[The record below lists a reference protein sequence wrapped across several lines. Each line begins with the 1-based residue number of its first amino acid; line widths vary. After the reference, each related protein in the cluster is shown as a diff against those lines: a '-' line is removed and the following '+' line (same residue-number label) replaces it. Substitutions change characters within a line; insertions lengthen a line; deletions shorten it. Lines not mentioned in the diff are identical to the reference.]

1 MACLFFFYSIM
12 KLFFMQDVIKS
23 ILFLLF
29 TSLSL
34 SLTAQIS
41 GVVLDAN
48 NGDALIGV
56 SVSLQDNNS
65 VGTITDIDG
74 SFTINANAGDMLVFS
89 YVGYERL
96 IVEATEAKMNINLQ
110 SASELI
116 DEVVVLGYGSSN
128 KKDLTGVVAKV
139 NEDDFITGTINSPER
154 LLQGKVAGLQI
165 ATSSEPGGASNIQ
178 IRGTNSLGAST
189 APLFVIDG
197 VPLDNR
203 GVSGSRNP
211 LNFINANEIES
222 MTILKDA
229 SAAAIYGS
237 RAAGGV
243 IIITTKSGKSGKP
256 QINYSGNVNASLLAG
271 RPNNLNYDNFLNAIS
286 AKAPQELEFLGD
298 ANTDWVK
305 EVTQIARSTEH
316 NLSIS
321 GGTKSLDYRVYGGY
335 LKNNGVLLTSEN
347 EIISGGAN
355 LNFNLFK
362 DQLKLRFSN
371 KTGLTNDRFVPGV
384 MGAALTFDPTRP
396 VLDEDSPFG
405 GYYQWEDPL
414 AVNNPV
420 SSLLLT
426 NERGVT
432 LRTLNSAGFTYNLP
446 FLEGLSLNSD
456 VSYDHISGDKLKI
469 EDPLLKDNESFNR
482 GGFYF
487 DEDFRNYTAQI
498 ETYGSYN
505 FNLPVKNSK
514 ISLTAGH
521 SWLETDQENRWT
533 EGRSLEFL
541 DDDSVIPTT
550 DIQVD
555 SFLTANRLISFF
567 GRTNVTLYE
576 KYLLTA
582 SVRADGSSRFGDS
595 NKWGYFPSAALAWR
609 VLEEDWDIGLLNN
622 FSDLKL
628 RLSYGGVG
636 NQDLDGDFLYK
647 TFYSLSQLD
656 ASYQFGDEFVQ
667 TLRGV
672 GVDPN
677 IKWES
682 TYSLNFGVDFGILN
696 NRYSGTLDIYQQN
709 TRDLLFRVAAPA
721 FTNLAD
727 RILTNI
733 GEMRNRGVELT
744 LNTVPIDRN
753 KMKLRVDFNASYNR
767 NVILKLDN
775 SQNNEDFAGYEDGGI
790 SGDIGQT
797 IQILKVGE
805 AKNTFRTYI
814 HKRDENG
821 LPLVDTEDFNGDG
834 LITLLD
840 IYEDV
845 NEDGLINED
854 DLVNNRNAS
863 PDFIFG
869 LSPNFSYGKFDISAT
884 LRSHIGNYVYN
895 NVASGSGYFDK
906 LTDRVTNNVDDSA
919 FRVNFKERQLKSDYY
934 IENASFVKLD
944 NVTVG
949 YNIQSKFFRQLRV
962 YGTVTNLLTITG
974 YSGLDPELPQFT
986 QGIDNNLFPI
996 SRNFLLGVRAGF

>member
-1 MACLFFFYSIM
+1 MQKANTLYLFI
-12 KLFFMQDVIKS
+12 
-23 ILFLLF
+23 
-29 TSLSL
+29 LSL
-34 SLTAQIS
+34 CFSTFLTAQVT
-41 GVVLDAN
+41 GVVTED
-48 NGDALIGV
+48 GTGEALIGV
-56 SVSLQDNNS
+56 NVAVLDNS
-65 VGTITDIDG
+65 TLGTITDIDG
-74 SFTINANAGDMLVFS
+74 SYSINASIGDKLVFS
-89 YVGYERL
+89 YVGYETQT
-96 IVEATEAKMNINLQ
+96 VEITGPQMNIVLKT
-110 SASELI
+110 ASELI
-116 DEVVVLGYGSSN
+116 DEVVVLGYGSSD

-203 GVSGSRNP
+203 GVAGSRNP

-256 QINYSGNVNASLLAG
+256 QVNYSGNVNASALAA
-271 RPNNLNYDNFLNAIS
+271 RPNNLDYDNFLSAIS

-298 ANTDWVK
+298 ANTDWVD

-316 NLSIS
+316 NLSVS
-321 GGTKSLDYRVYGGY
+321 GGTKNLDYRIYGGY
-335 LKNNGVLLTSEN
+335 LRNNGILLTSGN
-347 EIISGGAN
+347 EIISGGGN
-355 LNFNLFK
+355 LNVKLLDDK
-362 DQLKLRFSN
+362 LKLRFSN

-405 GYYQWEDPL
+405 GYFQWEDPL

-420 SSLLLT
+420 ASLLLT
-426 NERGVT
+426 DDRGRT
-432 LRTLNSAGFTYNLP
+432 LRTLNSAGITYELP
-446 FLEGLSLNSD
+446 FVKGLAINSD
-456 VSYDHISGDKLKI
+456 VSYDRITGDKLRI
-469 EDPLLKDNESFNR
+469 QDPLLKDNESFNR
-482 GGFYF
+482 GGFFF
-487 DEDFRNYTAQI
+487 DEDFRNYTAQV

-505 FNLPVKNSK
+505 VDLPIKNSK
-514 ISLTAGH
+514 LSLTAGH

-533 EGRSLEFL
+533 EGRALEFL
-541 DDDSVIPTT
+541 DDGSVMPTE
-550 DIQVD
+550 DIQID

-576 KYLLTA
+576 KYLITA
-582 SVRADGSSRFGDS
+582 SLRADGSSRFGDA
-595 NKWGYFPSAALAWR
+595 NKWGYFPSAAIAWR
-609 VLEEDWDIGLLNN
+609 ILEEDWDIAALDR

-682 TYSLNFGVDFGILN
+682 TYSLNFGIDFGFMN

-775 SQNNEDFAGYEDGGI
+775 SENNEDFAGYEDGGI

-821 LPLVDTEDFNGDG
+821 LPLVDTEDFDGDG
-834 LITLLD
+834 LLTLLD
-840 IYEDV
+840 IYEDI
-845 NEDGLINED
+845 NGDGIINED
-854 DLVNNRNAS
+854 DLVNGKNAA

-869 LSPNFSYGKFDISAT
+869 LTPSFSYGNFDVTAT

-895 NVASGSGYFDK
+895 NVASGSGYFEK
-906 LTDRVTNNVDDSA
+906 LTDRVTNNVDESA

-944 NVTVG
+944 NVTIG
-949 YNIQSKFFRQLRV
+949 YNFNIKKLRQLRV

-974 YSGLDPELPQFT
+974 YTGLDPELPQFT

-996 SRNFLLGVRAGF
+996 SRNFLIGVRAGF